1 MLRSKTITNSK
12 FYILHSTFK
21 KELTMERIES
31 KKNVKIKNAKKLHT
45 RKGREKLGSFLIE
58 GEHLVEEALKWNVI
72 INEIYVEENFNI
84 PSKWE
89 MNHVPVYLVN
99 DKIMKEIC
107 ETETPQ
113 GVVAVCELLGR
124 KPLQL
129 EENGKYLMIDQV
141 QDPGNLGTMI
151 RTADSVGLSGVIL
164 GNGTVDIYNSK
175 VMRST
180 QGSLFHLPVVKG
192 ELVEWIEKL
201 KEADIPI
208 YGTALNEEA
217 KAYKVVQEQESF
229 ALIVGNEGS
238 GVSEELLRQTTEN
251 LYIPSYGHA
260 ESLNVAIATGVL
272 LYHLRK

>member
-1 MLRSKTITNSK
+1 
-12 FYILHSTFK
+12 
-21 KELTMERIES
+21 MERIES
-31 KKNVKIKNAKKLHT
+31 TKNIRIKNSKKLHT

-72 INEIYVEENFNI
+72 INEIYVEESFNI

-89 MNHVPVYLVN
+89 INDVPVYLVN

-113 GVVAVCELLGR
+113 GIVAVCELIGR

-129 EENGKYLMIDQV
+129 EKNGKYLLIDQV

-151 RTADSVGLSGVIL
+151 RTADSVGLSAVIL
-164 GNGTVDIYNSK
+164 GNGTVDLYNSK

-192 ELVEWIEKL
+192 ELVEWVEKF
-201 KEADIPI
+201 KEAQIPI
-208 YGTALNEEA
+208 YGTALNDEA
-217 KAYKVVQEQESF
+217 KAYKEVQEQESF

-238 GVSEELLRQTTEN
+238 GVSEELLRLTTEN

-260 ESLNVAIATGVL
+260 ESLNVSIATGIL